1 MPPPPIG
8 GGGIMFSG
16 RLFGRPLTHIS
27 RDAIS
32 LLLNGGI
39 SIKLAT
45 YTHHMSGI
53 GVKVFK
59 VKGQRSKS

>member
-1 MPPPPIG
+1 
-8 GGGIMFSG
+8 MFSG